1 VAAELGLQGRLQK
14 VNVSALNDHVKAF
27 VTSPVECTI
36 ESLDGKTIVS
46 VIALKLESFWGPKS
60 ILFGI

>member
-1 VAAELGLQGRLQK
+1 VATELGLQLRLQK

-27 VTSPVECTI
+27 ETSPVECTI

-46 VIALKLESFWGPKS
+46 VIALTAEFWGT
-60 ILFGI
+60 